1 MKIPTPKYVIFY
13 NGEKDAQEIEKLKLS
28 DAFME
33 KGTEGE
39 YEWTATMY
47 NLNPGNNDELIQN
60 CKPLKEYMQFV
71 LRIRELLKQN
81 YPVEDAVDDT
91 VDYCIANNILESVLL
106 SHKAEVK
113 DMCITE
119 YNEEIFLNGIRE
131 EAREEARAEE
141 RITNISAILLKGGSE
156 EQAKM
161 FLDATDDEIKKARD
175 IMAKK

>member
-1 MKIPTPKYVIFY
+1 M
-13 NGEKDAQEIEKLKLS
+13 
-28 DAFME
+28 
-33 KGTEGE
+33 
-39 YEWTATMY
+39 
-47 NLNPGNNDELIQN
+47 
-60 CKPLKEYMQFV
+60 
-71 LRIRELLKQN
+71 IRELLKQN

-131 EAREEARAEE
+131 EAREEARAEGLAEGRAKGRAEE
-141 RITNISAILLKGGSE
+141 RIFNISAILLKGGSE

>member
-1 MKIPTPKYVIFY
+1 M
-13 NGEKDAQEIEKLKLS
+13 
-28 DAFME
+28 
-33 KGTEGE
+33 
-39 YEWTATMY
+39 
-47 NLNPGNNDELIQN
+47 
-60 CKPLKEYMQFV
+60 
-71 LRIRELLKQN
+71 IRELLKQN

-131 EAREEARAEE
+131 EAREEARAEGLAEGRAEE
-141 RITNISAILLKGGSE
+141 RIFNISAILLKGGSE
-156 EQAKM
+156 EQAKL